1 VNDNATPKMMD
12 DLYGGIRAGQ
22 DPATAL
28 RAAKLRLIRGD
39 SIFRHPYY
47 WAPFVLY
54 SGS

>member
-1 VNDNATPKMMD
+1 MD

-28 RAAKLRLIRGD
+28 RNAKLKLIYSG
-39 SIFRHPYY
+39 SVFRQPRY